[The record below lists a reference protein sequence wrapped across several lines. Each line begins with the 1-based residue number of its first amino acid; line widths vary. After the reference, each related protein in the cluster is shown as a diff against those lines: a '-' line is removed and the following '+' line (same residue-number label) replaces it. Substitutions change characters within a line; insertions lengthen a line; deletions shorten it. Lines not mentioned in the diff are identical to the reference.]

1 MGISP
6 PTSLRFL
13 SIAESEIGVG
23 VDFSLESMSKKL
35 GTNRRRIYDII
46 NVLEALEMIVKQS
59 KNWYTWL
66 GQGNLLVTLAK
77 MKVGGAESPNNGTIF
92 LWEIYWLWWSLCLDL
107 FCYLFQFHEGLSVW

>member
-1 MGISP
+1 M
-6 PTSLRFL
+6 LCVCFRFL
-13 SIAESEIGVG
+13 TIAETEIGVG
-23 VDFSLESMSKKL
+23 NDFSLESMSKKL

-77 MKVGGAESPNNGTIF
+77 MKVSPVVTLLLLSITAF
-92 LWEIYWLWWSLCLDL
+92 
-107 FCYLFQFHEGLSVW
+107 LSVPHPVCMLTN

>member
-1 MGISP
+1 MSIVA
-6 PTSLRFL
+6 TLLCRFL
-13 SIAESEIGVG
+13 SIAESDIGVG
-23 VDFSLESMSKKL
+23 TDFSLESMSKKL

-77 MKVGGAESPNNGTIF
+77 MRVKLRLAPGVILTVGHRTFS
-92 LWEIYWLWWSLCLDL
+92 WLL
-107 FCYLFQFHEGLSVW
+107 